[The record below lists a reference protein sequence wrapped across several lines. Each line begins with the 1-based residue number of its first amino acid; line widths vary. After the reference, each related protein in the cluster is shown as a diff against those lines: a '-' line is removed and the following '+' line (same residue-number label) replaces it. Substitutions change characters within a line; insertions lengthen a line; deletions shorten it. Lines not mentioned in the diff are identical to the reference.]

1 MGNAVHPPWQLVCL
15 WIRSL
20 PQPLLS
26 PPHVPGPSP
35 PQLEPSI
42 LSPLI
47 HRSWNP
53 WRPNSTLSSLV
64 LECGRAQCRDLR
76 IEGWESLWGLSESDS
91 QRAAALLLTPLHLH
105 QVFFPGALKCLKKDG
120 CGAGLRLPSQ
130 LLGSRKRCCRGPLPS
145 LWPSGARSEDLT
157 VICLSGGFLPLKGEL
172 GGMYVDLWKAG
183 ICKPWA
189 APAKLSSSGP
199 ILLWAVSWGPLSHP
213 HQDCWLEMGTL
224 HPEDSAGQ
232 RWFFLSFINSFRLP
246 T

>member
-1 MGNAVHPPWQLVCL
+1 MTTSVSPNQVPTSTFA
-15 WIRSL
+15 
-20 PQPLLS
+20 QPSTCPRAL
-26 PPHVPGPSP
+26 P

-53 WRPNSTLSSLV
+53 WGPNSTLSSLL

-91 QRAAALLLTPLHLH
+91 QRAAAPPLDTSSSAPGG
-105 QVFFPGALKCLKKDG
+105 FFPGALKCLKRDG

-172 GGMYVDLWKAG
+172 GGMYVDL
-183 ICKPWA
+183 
-189 APAKLSSSGP
+189 
-199 ILLWAVSWGPLSHP
+199 
-213 HQDCWLEMGTL
+213 
-224 HPEDSAGQ
+224 
-232 RWFFLSFINSFRLP
+232 
-246 T
+246 

>member
-1 MGNAVHPPWQLVCL
+1 MSQGP
-15 WIRSL
+15 
-20 PQPLLS
+20 PLLS
-26 PPHVPGPSP
+26 LSLASSLRWSTGAGTHGDPTRPCPAWCWSVEGHSAGTCGLRARSHCGASLRVTHRGPQPSSWHLFICTRFFS
-35 PQLEPSI
+35 LEPS
-42 LSPLI
+42 
-47 HRSWNP
+47 NA
-53 WRPNSTLSSLV
+53 WRGT
-64 LECGRAQCRDLR
+64 
-76 IEGWESLWGLSESDS
+76 
-91 QRAAALLLTPLHLH
+91 
-105 QVFFPGALKCLKKDG
+105 DG